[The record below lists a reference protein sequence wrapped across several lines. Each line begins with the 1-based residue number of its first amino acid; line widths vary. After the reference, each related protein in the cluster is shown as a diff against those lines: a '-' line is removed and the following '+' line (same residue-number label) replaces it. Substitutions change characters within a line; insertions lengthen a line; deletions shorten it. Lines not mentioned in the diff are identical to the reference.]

1 MTPANEE
8 LDRPFESVESAQE
21 FVDLLVQA
29 IDETQTEIQDQLR
42 AAVQAGHSRHEQ
54 ALQLVTY
61 KLQSLAQHMT
71 TSRRILNDLRTL
83 RRLLLEERPLR
94 GDADPQA

>member
-8 LDRPFESVESAQE
+8 IDHPFESVESAQE

-29 IDETQTEIQDQLR
+29 IDETQAEIQEQLR

-54 ALQLVTY
+54 ALQLVAY

-71 TSRRILNDLRTL
+71 TSRRLLNDLRTL

-94 GDADPQA
+94 GDVDPEA